1 MDGDA
6 FMSTS
11 CDVTFTGVSVLL
23 LISEVTLVSG
33 DISGGSTDKL
43 VPKLPQKEEFRVL
56 VHGPSRPLTKLIESL
71 SLVSRG
77 KGCKPFL
84 IEKLYELVTN
94 PGTEDDLQVLDD
106 C

>member
-6 FMSTS
+6 CMSTS
-11 CDVTFTGVSVLL
+11 CDVTFTGISLL
-23 LISEVTLVSG
+23 LIISEVTLVSG

-43 VPKLPQKEEFRVL
+43 VPKLSQKKEFGVL
-56 VHGPSRPLTKLIESL
+56 VHGPPRPLMKLIESS
-71 SLVSRG
+71 SLVSRC
-77 KGCKPFL
+77 KGCKPFS

-94 PGTEDDLQVLDD
+94 LGTEDDLQVLDD